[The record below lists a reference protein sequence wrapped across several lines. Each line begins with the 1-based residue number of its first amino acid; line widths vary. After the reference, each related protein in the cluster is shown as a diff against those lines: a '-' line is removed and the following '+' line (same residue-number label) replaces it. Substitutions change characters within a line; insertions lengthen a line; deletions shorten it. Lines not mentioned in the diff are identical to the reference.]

1 MIAGHCILARKLV
14 IGTRGIDRFA
24 RHPLCVHPLGVD
36 LRGDWGVAVAGGSA
50 VGGCGVQRTLGARRH
65 GPSRLGRRQRRR
77 ARHPLRTCADD
88 ALASLI
94 EPAQQTP
101 HSECERR
108 RQSSGKVTCQ
118 THRPGE
124 CSWSVSVN
132 DAFQTREEGFAARAK
147 EGTEGR
153 KGADPPGSAFTCA
166 SSVSGAAPLARHRHR
181 RCPSPLRPAC
191 TSSGSGRKSTPIVN
205 AGRGTGTRSLTW
217 IRKRWQN
224 QQFQSQ
230 QGLGSAHA

>member
-1 MIAGHCILARKLV
+1 M
-14 IGTRGIDRFA
+14 
-24 RHPLCVHPLGVD
+24 
-36 LRGDWGVAVAGGSA
+36 AGGSA

-94 EPAQQTP
+94 EPA
-101 HSECERR
+101 HSSMRR
-108 RQSSGKVTCQ
+108 IQNVSGGDRAAEKVTYQ

-153 KGADPPGSAFTCA
+153 KGADPRGRLSLALRACPPPHHLRAIAILALLRSCGPPA
-166 SSVSGAAPLARHRHR
+166 SQTTISQNMPLGNWLDPHAAISSGAVQYPHQRFVGMELQDVMPRE
-181 RCPSPLRPAC
+181 
-191 TSSGSGRKSTPIVN
+191 
-205 AGRGTGTRSLTW
+205 
-217 IRKRWQN
+217 KR
-224 QQFQSQ
+224 
-230 QGLGSAHA
+230 